1 MEFEINLIKN
11 NKLEIYFDKEN
22 KKKIKKNKKDFCL
35 NSN

>member
-22 KKKIKKNKKDFCL
+22 NKKIRKIKRIFV
-35 NSN
+35 